1 METFKDKL
9 KKIQELFDSNLI
21 SSEEYYKLK
30 GEILEKDEPYKEKQ
44 NKTQKMLNC
53 SVQRLKNA
61 GGNVIN
67 IFYSIIFQA
76 ILIFMY
82 WFFIGFKIGY
92 DEATNTNKDIL
103 NFTDYLNKLN
113 IIFYISQFII
123 TVVFMSNLWKLGKNL
138 LKIDKQSEKRYV
150 GFLLDNN

>member
-1 METFKDKL
+1 MDTFKDKL
-9 KKIQELFDSNLI
+9 KKIQELLDSNLI
-21 SSEEYYKLK
+21 SSEEYYKLR
-30 GEILEKDEPYKEKQ
+30 GEILDEDEPYIEKQ
-44 NKTQKMLNC
+44 NKTQEMLNC

-76 ILIFMY
+76 ILIFLY

-92 DEATNTNKDIL
+92 DEATNANKEIL

-113 IIFYISQFII
+113 IIFFVSQVII
-123 TVVFMSNLWKLGKNL
+123 TVVFMSNLFKLGENL
-138 LKIDKQSEKRYV
+138 LNIDKQNEKRYF
-150 GFLLDNN
+150 GFLLDNK